1 MINIFKHKK
10 HIEPTTTEDE
20 NTPLTE
26 GVNNSTPD
34 QEKSRKNIKLS
45 EIVGGKILLRKFMLS
60 QIPLMIMIVAYSIA
74 MVSNRYY
81 IENTSVDI
89 KNLQKEINELNIK
102 HVQFECD
109 YMNIIMISEVAKK
122 LEPLG
127 IYQSTDR
134 PLKIKIEK

>member
-1 MINIFKHKK
+1 
-10 HIEPTTTEDE
+10 
-20 NTPLTE
+20 
-26 GVNNSTPD
+26 
-34 QEKSRKNIKLS
+34 
-45 EIVGGKILLRKFMLS
+45 
-60 QIPLMIMIVAYSIA
+60 MIVAYSIA

-102 HVQFECD
+102 HVQFESD

>member
-10 HIEPTTTEDE
+10 QTEPTE
-20 NTPLTE
+20 NKYDNAPLTK
-26 GVNNSTPD
+26 GVNYTSTD
-34 QEKSRKNIKLS
+34 EKKSRKNIKLS

-60 QIPLMIMIVAYSIA
+60 QIPLMIMIVAYSIV

>member
-1 MINIFKHKK
+1 MISIFKHKNK
-10 HIEPTTTEDE
+10 ANIATTEE
-20 NTPLTE
+20 NISLTEEVNNTPIK
-26 GVNNSTPD
+26 NN
-34 QEKSRKNIKLS
+34 RKNIKLS
-45 EIVGGKILLRKFMLS
+45 EIVGGKILLRRFMLS
-60 QIPLMIMIVAYSIA
+60 QIPLIMMIVIYSIA

-89 KNLQKEINELNIK
+89 RNLQKEINELNIR

-109 YMNIIMISEVAKK
+109 YMNIIMIREVVKK

>member
-1 MINIFKHKK
+1 MIDIFKHKK
-10 HIEPTTTEDE
+10 QTEPTE
-20 NTPLTE
+20 NKDDKAPLKK
-26 GVNNSTPD
+26 GVNYTSTD
-34 QEKSRKNIKLS
+34 EKKIRKNIKLS

-60 QIPLMIMIVAYSIA
+60 QIPLMIMIVVYSIA

>member
-1 MINIFKHKK
+1 MISIFKHKNK
-10 HIEPTTTEDE
+10 ANIAATEE
-20 NTPLTE
+20 NISLTEEVNNTPIK
-26 GVNNSTPD
+26 NN
-34 QEKSRKNIKLS
+34 RKNIKLS
-45 EIVGGKILLRKFMLS
+45 EIVGGKILLRRFMLS
-60 QIPLMIMIVAYSIA
+60 QIPLIMMIVIYSIA

-89 KNLQKEINELNIK
+89 RNLQKEINELNIR

-109 YMNIIMISEVAKK
+109 YMNIIMIREVVKK
-122 LEPLG
+122 LEPLE

>member
-26 GVNNSTPD
+26 GVNNNTPD

>member
-60 QIPLMIMIVAYSIA
+60 QIPLMIMIVSYSIA

>member
-1 MINIFKHKK
+1 MISIFKHKNK
-10 HIEPTTTEDE
+10 ANIAATEE
-20 NTPLTE
+20 NISLTE
-26 GVNNSTPD
+26 EVNNTSI
-34 QEKSRKNIKLS
+34 KNNRKNIKLS
-45 EIVGGKILLRKFMLS
+45 EIVGGKILLRRFMLS
-60 QIPLMIMIVAYSIA
+60 QIPLIIMIVIYSIA

-89 KNLQKEINELNIK
+89 RNLQKEINELNIR

-109 YMNIIMISEVAKK
+109 YMNIIMIREVVKK

>member
-10 HIEPTTTEDE
+10 HIEPTTPEDE

>member
-26 GVNNSTPD
+26 DVNNSTPD

>member
-1 MINIFKHKK
+1 MISIFKHKNK
-10 HIEPTTTEDE
+10 ANIAATEE
-20 NTPLTE
+20 NISLTEEVNNTPIK
-26 GVNNSTPD
+26 NN
-34 QEKSRKNIKLS
+34 RKNIKLS
-45 EIVGGKILLRKFMLS
+45 EIVGGKILLRRFMLS
-60 QIPLMIMIVAYSIA
+60 QIPLIMMIVIYSIA

-89 KNLQKEINELNIK
+89 RNLQKEINELNIR

-109 YMNIIMISEVAKK
+109 YMNIIMIREVVKK